1 MFTSITRQSGKTAI
15 LFPVV
20 AVLALAIGL
29 LIKNLT
35 SGDPN
40 TALDTE
46 KLIILPTPK
55 SLGEVDFI
63 DHNGNAFTDDNLRG
77 KWSVLFF
84 AFTNCPDIC
93 PNTLHTM
100 KLVKK
105 DLEERGLWN
114 AFQFVMVTV
123 DPERDTP
130 ERLKKYVPYF
140 DPEFIG
146 LTRSEDYIT
155 EFAKNVG
162 ILFMKRPPS
171 DDGSYDVDH
180 SAGFI
185 LVNPNGQYAG
195 FLGAPHTREII
206 TQDLSKLGQ
215 AAIESGAITT
225 NSVPQPGESSS
236 LESKAVTSSDIEPT
250 KDTSVVN
257 LSFDNAWIRPAP
269 PGAPSLAGY
278 TLIRNNGNLPVTLVD
293 VEAQGFDMAMIHE
306 TVVEDG
312 IASMIHLDELTIQA
326 GGLAELQPMGKHLML
341 MRPEENFPVGH
352 RVALTFVTNDGE
364 EIQTNFTIQPQ
375 PTQN

>member
-55 SLGEVDFI
+55 SLGEVNFI
-63 DHNGNAFTDDNLRG
+63 DHNGDAFTDDNLRG

-100 KLVKK
+100 KLVKQ
-105 DLEERGLWN
+105 DLEEKGLWN

-146 LTRSEDYIT
+146 LTSNEDYT
-155 EFAKNVG
+155 AEFAKNVG
-162 ILFMKRPPS
+162 ILFMKRPPL
-171 DDGSYDVDH
+171 DDGNYDVDH

-195 FLGAPHTREII
+195 FLGAPHTRETI
-206 TQDLSKLGQ
+206 TRDLSKLAQ

-225 NSVPQPGESSS
+225 DSATLPDESLGIQPQSGASPN
-236 LESKAVTSSDIEPT
+236 IEPAS
-250 KDTSVVN
+250 DTSVID

-278 TLIRNNGNLPVTLVD
+278 TVIRNNGSFPVTLVD
-293 VEAQGFDMAMIHE
+293 IEAQGFDMAMIHE
-306 TVVEDG
+306 TVVNDG
-312 IASMIHLDELTIQA
+312 VASMNHLDGLTIQA
-326 GGLAELQPMGKHLML
+326 GGLAELKPMGKHLML

-352 RVALTFVTNDGE
+352 QVALTFITDNGE
-364 EIQTNFTIQPQ
+364 EIQTQFTIQPQ